1 VSARSAPGVF
11 VTIIVDDWKP
21 NRLAIFDSSKICLL
35 IIYKK
40 NRNGKILNEGDD
52 DGVYIQVRKGGRD
65 RRKWNRR
72 VCNCRFTCLKTF
84 KCIEVFLFFFFIFV
98 KISNKPPKLK
108 PKHQLSPLKF
118 FCSNWVFKG
127 FKNSPLSFMFELLGS

>member
-52 DGVYIQVRKGGRD
+52 DGVYTSKEGRE
-65 RRKWNRR
+65 R
-72 VCNCRFTCLKTF
+72 
-84 KCIEVFLFFFFIFV
+84 
-98 KISNKPPKLK
+98 PKKMKSEGL
-108 PKHQLSPLKF
+108 
-118 FCSNWVFKG
+118 
-127 FKNSPLSFMFELLGS
+127 